1 MLSAFK
7 MRPSIKVLICLLL
20 FLLGVYLA
28 PFLYETV
35 AVSVLVIVIL
45 LVALLLGVF
54 GKYYFLAALFLLC
67 GLLRMILA
75 IPAFD
80 ASHIASFND
89 MENRFKVEA
98 VVAGEPEIRNNA
110 QYLELEAAGTLH
122 GKILA
127 KINKFPEYEYGDRL
141 LLEGYFKR
149 PADFDGFSYSDFLA
163 KENIYSV
170 IYYPY
175 VQKISG
181 GGWDGWSVIFYIK
194 NRVQSIIDRIFPEP
208 LASLSAGVL
217 LGFRR
222 GIPDST
228 MNDFNTAGL
237 THILAI
243 SGYNITIII
252 TVFGL
257 ILKSFRK
264 NVRIVLIITA
274 IVFFA
279 FITGL
284 SASVIRASIMGSLTV
299 MALHFGK
306 RSLPINSLFLSAA
319 IMVVINPFIL
329 MSDISFQLSFMS
341 TFGLIVLLPLW
352 EKSIGRLPVII
363 RENLMVTL
371 AAQVFTTPLILYYFG
386 RFSVI
391 APFANVIFLPLIP
404 MLMFFSFA
412 AIGVSLIF
420 YPLSLV
426 FTSVAW
432 LISEILINGVH
443 FIALI
448 PYASVEVVFFD
459 EYFLIGTYLLIA
471 GIIFYKSRLARS

>member
-1 MLSAFK
+1 MKLST
-7 MRPSIKVLICLLL
+7 KVLICLLL

-28 PFLYETV
+28 PFLHGKMSIYV
-35 AVSVLVIVIL
+35 PMVIFCL
-45 LVALLLGVF
+45 SLLLFCVF
-54 GKYYFLAALFLLC
+54 RRYCFLAVLFLLG
-67 GLLRMILA
+67 GLFRMLIA
-75 IPAFD
+75 IPNFD
-80 ASHIASFND
+80 ADHIASLNELD
-89 MENRFKVEA
+89 EKMKVEA
-98 VVAGEPEIRNNA
+98 AVTGEPEMRGSA
-110 QYLELEAAGTLH
+110 QYLELEARGSLH

-127 KINKFPEYEYGDRL
+127 KINKFPEYEYGDVL
-141 LLEGYFKR
+141 SMEGYFKQ

-175 VQKISG
+175 IKKISG
-181 GGWDGWSVIFYIK
+181 GGWDGWSSVFYIK
-194 NRVQSIIDRIFPEP
+194 NWVQSVIDTIFPEP

-228 MNDFNTAGL
+228 MNDFNIAGL

-257 ILKSFRK
+257 ILKGFRK
-264 NVRIVLIITA
+264 DLRIILIIVG
-274 IVFFA
+274 IIFFA

-299 MALHFGK
+299 TALHFGK
-306 RSLPINSLFLSAA
+306 RSLPINSLFLSAV
-319 IMVVINPFIL
+319 IMVMINPFIL

-352 EKSIGRLPVII
+352 EKSIGRLPVIV

-386 RFSVI
+386 RFSII

-404 MLMFFSFA
+404 LLMFFSFA
-412 AIGVSLIF
+412 AIGASLIL
-420 YPLSLV
+420 YPLSVV
-426 FTSVAW
+426 FTAIAW
-432 LISEILINGVH
+432 LISEILLKGVH
-443 FIALI
+443 LIALI
-448 PYASVEVVFFD
+448 PCASLEVNFFN

-471 GIIFYKSRLARS
+471 AVIFYKSRLAQA